1 MTTAS
6 SLFGATAV
14 NFMPLGVCAGS
25 VEDGGVAAG
34 CWSFPHAART
44 EPAPTAS
51 TAIPPACSTERR
63 DTALAMSP
71 KYSLSLVLR
80 TGLEQASPHLYRH
93 VTCWRLDFPSW
104 VMKRFNGTSAMDGFL
119 PSMFA
124 GRAVGRTCRNL
135 RQYGNQSG
143 MNQQTRGVSAAEQP
157 AQDVDQCARLVALHR
172 MARVGDD
179 VGALEA
185 RGAVREGLGVLVVDE
200 ERVGAAH
207 QRGRHRDARHVVP

>member
-25 VEDGGVAAG
+25 VDDGGGAAG

-63 DTALAMSP
+63 DTALAMPP
-71 KYSLSLVLR
+71 KYSLPLVLR

-93 VTCWRLDFPSW
+93 VTCCRLDFPSW
-104 VMKRFNGTSAMDGFL
+104 VMKRFSGTSAMEGFL
-119 PSMFA
+119 PDGLRLGLLADPAETCVNAASA
-124 GRAVGRTCRNL
+124 RDRISKHVG
-135 RQYGNQSG
+135 G
-143 MNQQTRGVSAAEQP
+143 
-157 AQDVDQCARLVALHR
+157 
-172 MARVGDD
+172 
-179 VGALEA
+179 
-185 RGAVREGLGVLVVDE
+185 
-200 ERVGAAH
+200 
-207 QRGRHRDARHVVP
+207 